1 MKRTF
6 LPLALLGALVLG
18 ACSSDSSL
26 PEATGKANFR
36 AINAIPTS
44 GEIGFLIEQRLI
56 GSVSYQ
62 EGSVRTPYD
71 DLEYTFN
78 FDVLYPGETAARRV
92 ASQFIDVE
100 ADKNY
105 TLLISGSLASPT
117 ISVWQDD
124 EREFAETD
132 TVFAAK
138 FAHASAS
145 LGDLDYYFADPGITP
160 ALGNE
165 VATLSNGE
173 ISAVID
179 FPAGDFVLIITT
191 AGDPNDI
198 VYTSNTTT
206 IAARNTI
213 IFTTFDGDVSDPAP
227 VFVRGISDFGADVAL
242 PDVNFPPT
250 VQFVNASMDLGNV
263 DIYDDETLTS
273 QRVANHGFRDA
284 TADLNVTIGANIF
297 YYTPAGDTSA
307 VTIEAPLTAFGGLRY
322 RFVAIGLA
330 GNLTS
335 LAFIP
340 DVRPVETQAK
350 LLPFS
355 ASNNLAFVDL
365 YAVEPGTSVDDALP
379 VRLAVAAGVAP
390 SPVALS
396 AGSFDLYLTNFAE
409 KGVLAGPYLIDVA
422 LGDVVD
428 FVIVDTV
435 DPAVLDIAFLS
446 GGPTP

>member
-6 LPLALLGALVLG
+6 LPLALLGALLIG
-18 ACSSDSSL
+18 ACSGDTGL
-26 PEATGKANFR
+26 PEATGKASIR

-44 GEIGFLIEQRLI
+44 QEISFLIEERLI
-56 GSVSYQ
+56 GTAPYQ
-62 EGSVRTPYD
+62 GITSKAEYD

-78 FDVLYPGETAARRV
+78 VEAFYADGTDFRRF
-92 ASQFIDVE
+92 ASQFLDVE
-100 ADKNY
+100 ANKDY
-105 TLLISGSLASPT
+105 TFLVSGDLASPT
-117 ISVWQDD
+117 ITVWQDD
-124 EREFAETD
+124 EREFDETD
-132 TVFAAK
+132 TVFAAS
-138 FAHASAS
+138 FSHASAS
-145 LGDLDYYFADPGITP
+145 LGDLDYYFADSSIAP

-179 FPAGDFVLIITT
+179 FPAGDFVLTITT
-191 AGDPNDI
+191 AGDPGDV
-198 VYTSNTTT
+198 VYTSSTTT
-206 IAARNTI
+206 FIARDTI
-213 IFTTFDGDVSDPAP
+213 IFTSFDGDISDTAP
-227 VFVRGISDFGADVAL
+227 VFVRGFSNFGANVAL
-242 PDVNFPPT
+242 PDINFPPT

-273 QRVANHGFRDA
+273 QRVANHGFLDA
-284 TADLNVTIGANIF
+284 TADLDVTIGANIF

-330 GNLTS
+330 GNLNS

-350 LLPFS
+350 LLPYN
-355 ASNNLAFVDL
+355 ASNNFAFVDL
-365 YAVEPGTSVDDALP
+365 YAVEPGTSVDDVFP
-379 VRLAVAAGVAP
+379 VRAALAAGAAP
-390 SPVALS
+390 SPVELA
-396 AGSFDLYLTNFAE
+396 AGGFDLYLTSFAE
-409 KGVLAGPYLIDVA
+409 KSVLAGPYRIDVA